1 MRIPVLLVAMVTLVS
16 AHPLRAQ
23 EPRQDSATARRA
35 RRPLVRWGEVIGV
48 AAATGLALATDQSI
62 RDRLNDPHDR
72 VGRTLSDIGNGFGD
86 PVIVYGSLMTISVG
100 SRVLGRKGVYGV
112 ASRALKSALLG
123 GGTTM
128 VLKSIAGRD
137 RPLNSVD
144 DPYSFH
150 LFRTSDASFPSGHS
164 TVAFALATSFARETP
179 DKWTDLGFFTLATLT
194 AYSRMH
200 DDKHWAS
207 DVVFGAGIGILSA
220 RFVHRFQARVA
231 VSPGGFAMS
240 LAF

>member
-1 MRIPVLLVAMVTLVS
+1 MRSPVLLVAMVTLVS
-16 AHPLRAQ
+16 AHPLCAQ
-23 EPRQDSATARRA
+23 EPRQDSATVRRA

-48 AAATGLALATDQSI
+48 AAATGLALATDQTI

-72 VGRTLSDIGNGFGD
+72 LGRTLSDIGNGFGD
-86 PVIVYGSLMTISVG
+86 PVIVYGSLLTISVG
-100 SRVLGRKGVYGV
+100 SKVLGKKGVYGV

-137 RPLNSVD
+137 RPLNSID
-144 DPYSFH
+144 NPYSFN

-240 LAF
+240 LPF

>member
-1 MRIPVLLVAMVTLVS
+1 MRSPVLLVAMVTLVS

-23 EPRQDSATARRA
+23 QPRQDSATVRRA

-48 AAATGLALATDQSI
+48 AAATGLALATDQTI
-62 RDRLNDPHDR
+62 RDRHHDPHDR
-72 VGRTLSDIGNGFGD
+72 LGRTLSDIGNGFGD
-86 PVIVYGSLMTISVG
+86 PVIVYGSLLTVSVG
-100 SRVLGRKGVYGV
+100 SKVLGQKGVYGV

-128 VLKSIAGRD
+128 VLKSLAGRD
-137 RPLNSVD
+137 RPLNSID
-144 DPYSFH
+144 NPYSFH

-164 TVAFALATSFARETP
+164 TVAFALATSLARETP
-179 DKWTDLGFFTLATLT
+179 DQWTDLGFFTLAALT

-231 VSPGGFAMS
+231 LAPGGFGMS

>member
-1 MRIPVLLVAMVTLVS
+1 
-16 AHPLRAQ
+16 
-23 EPRQDSATARRA
+23 
-35 RRPLVRWGEVIGV
+35 
-48 AAATGLALATDQSI
+48 GLALATDQSI

-72 VGRTLSDIGNGFGD
+72 LGRTLSDIGNGMGD
-86 PVIVYGSLMTISVG
+86 PVIVYGSLFTISAG
-100 SRVLGRKGVYGV
+100 SKLLGKRGIYGV
-112 ASRALKSALLG
+112 ASRALKSSLLG
-123 GGTTM
+123 GGATM
-128 VLKSIAGRD
+128 VLKAIAGRD
-137 RPLNSVD
+137 RPLNSID
-144 DPYSFH
+144 NPYSFH

-194 AYSRMH
+194 AYARMH

-231 VSPGGFAMS
+231 VSPGGFGMS

>member
-1 MRIPVLLVAMVTLVS
+1 MRSPVLLVAMVTLIS
-16 AHPLRAQ
+16 ANPLRAQ
-23 EPRQDSATARRA
+23 EPRQDSATVRRA

-48 AAATGLALATDQSI
+48 AAATGLALATDQAI
-62 RDRLNDPHDR
+62 RDRLNDPHDQL
-72 VGRTLSDIGNGFGD
+72 GRTLSDIGNGFGD
-86 PVIVYGSLMTISVG
+86 PVIVYGSLLTISVG
-100 SRVLGRKGVYGV
+100 SKALGTKGVYGV

-137 RPLNSVD
+137 RPLNSID
-144 DPYSFH
+144 NPYSFH
-150 LFRTSDASFPSGHS
+150 LFRTSDASFPSGHT
-164 TVAFALATSFARETP
+164 TVAFALATSFARETS

-231 VSPGGFAMS
+231 VAPGGFGMS

>member
-1 MRIPVLLVAMVTLVS
+1 MRSPMLLVAMVTLVS

-23 EPRQDSATARRA
+23 QPRQDSATVRRA

-48 AAATGLALATDQSI
+48 AAATGLALATDQTI

-72 VGRTLSDIGNGFGD
+72 LGRTLSDIGNGFGD
-86 PVIVYGSLMTISVG
+86 PVIVYGSLLTVSV
-100 SRVLGRKGVYGV
+100 SSKVLGRKGVYGV

-137 RPLNSVD
+137 RPLNSID
-144 DPYSFH
+144 NPYSFH

-179 DKWTDLGFFTLATLT
+179 DQWTDLGFFTLATLT

-231 VSPGGFAMS
+231 VAPGGFAMS
-240 LAF
+240 LPF

>member
-220 RFVHRFQARVA
+220 RFVHRFQARMA

-240 LAF
+240 VPF